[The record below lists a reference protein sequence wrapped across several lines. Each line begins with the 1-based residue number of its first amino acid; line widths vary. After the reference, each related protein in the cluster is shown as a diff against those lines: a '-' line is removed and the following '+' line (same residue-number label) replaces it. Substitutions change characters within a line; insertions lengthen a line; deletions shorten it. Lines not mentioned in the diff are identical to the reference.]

1 MRFTRKKEYLYVID
15 LEEPT
20 APLKI
25 PEVRPLPGSEIFM
38 LGSDKSLKWHV
49 VLDDED
55 DEYES
60 EGDLIIEEIP
70 DPLPCDY
77 AWSFKIQVLDKSW

>member
-1 MRFTRKKEYLYVID
+1 MT
-15 LEEPT
+15 
-20 APLKI
+20 I
-25 PEVRPLPGSEIFM
+25 PHVRPLRGSEIKM
-38 LGSDKSLKWHV
+38 LGSDKPLKWHV

-60 EGDLIIEEIP
+60 EGDLVIEEIP

-77 AWSFKIQVLDKSW
+77 AWSFKIQILDKSW